1 MGDGGQ
7 VGSRRRLCLV
17 VDVERYSGRS
27 YDAQAKVQDGVALAL
42 DQACANAGL
51 RWRDCERQDRGD
63 GQLLLLPPEID
74 EDRAVP
80 GLILGLRDMLPL
92 LNARVPEEHVIR
104 LRVALAQGA
113 VRPAKLGF
121 VAWSVELASRLLDSA
136 ALRKELAMAQGSDM
150 ALIVPDDLY
159 HDVFERGAGGLPPD
173 ALRKVRVE
181 IKAKKFAADAW
192 LGALPRGRT
201 APLGFPVVPAGAPL
215 DRPRRTFARRA
226 GEAAVLVGGT
236 LLLVP
241 GPEPATHSA
250 DQPSTH
256 ATDQPST
263 GHRAAD
269 AAETVAT
276 TTADHVV
283 DSPHP
288 HPHHVVS
295 HDWGEHYGHVGEV
308 GSVIDTGVGTETGDG
323 AWYETHT
330 PVPYEHDTH
339 DTYAHD
345 TYEHDTY
352 THEPDEPLPHDD
364 PASGGFPVDPHHPDW

>member
-7 VGSRRRLCLV
+7 AGSRRRLCLV

-42 DQACANAGL
+42 DQACTNAGL
-51 RWRDCERQDRGD
+51 RRRDCERQDRGD

-136 ALRKELAMAQGSDM
+136 ALRKELAVAQGSDM

-173 ALRKVRVE
+173 TLRKVRVE

-236 LLLVP
+236 LLLLP
-241 GPEPATHSA
+241 GREPATHSA
-250 DQPSTH
+250 
-256 ATDQPST
+256 DQPST

-283 DSPHP
+283 DGPHA

-295 HDWGEHYGHVGEV
+295 HDLGEHHGHAGEAGAV
-308 GSVIDTGVGTETGDG
+308 VEFGTDDGS
-323 AWYETHT
+323 WYETYT

-339 DTYAHD
+339 DTY
-345 TYEHDTY
+345 EHDTY
-352 THEPDEPLPHDD
+352 SHEPDEPLPHDD

>member
-1 MGDGGQ
+1 MGDGGR
-7 VGSRRRLCLV
+7 VESRRRLCLV

-92 LNARVPEEHVIR
+92 LNARVPEEHMIR

-136 ALRKELAMAQGSDM
+136 PLRKELAVAQGSDM

-215 DRPRRTFARRA
+215 ARPRRSLAQRA
-226 GEAAVLVGGT
+226 GAAAVLVGGT
-236 LLLVP
+236 LLLLP
-241 GPEPATHSA
+241 GAEAAAHSA
-250 DQPSTH
+250 DQPS
-256 ATDQPST
+256 ADQPST

-295 HDWGEHYGHVGEV
+295 HDWGEHYGHVGEA
-308 GSVIDTGVGTETGDG
+308 GSVVEIGTGTGTHTGTDDG
-323 AWYETHT
+323 TWYETHT
-330 PVPYEHDTH
+330 PVPYDHDT
-339 DTYAHD
+339 HD

-352 THEPDEPLPHDD
+352 RHEPDEPLPHDD
-364 PASGGFPVDPHHPDW
+364 PASGGFSVDPHHPDW

>member
-1 MGDGGQ
+1 MGDGRR
-7 VGSRRRLCLV
+7 VESRRRLCLV

-42 DQACANAGL
+42 EQACANAGL
-51 RWRDCERQDRGD
+51 RRRDCERQDRGD

-136 ALRKELAMAQGSDM
+136 ALRKELAVARGSDM

-215 DRPRRTFARRA
+215 ARPRRSLARA
-226 GEAAVLVGGT
+226 GAAAVLVGGT
-236 LLLVP
+236 LLLLP
-241 GPEPATHSA
+241 GTETAAHSA
-250 DQPSTH
+250 
-256 ATDQPST
+256 DQPST

-288 HPHHVVS
+288 HPHPVVS
-295 HDWGEHYGHVGEV
+295 PDWGEHYGHVGEV
-308 GSVIDTGVGTETGDG
+308 GSVVEIGTGTGTDTGTDDGT
-323 AWYETHT
+323 WYETHT
-330 PVPYEHDTH
+330 PVPYDHDT
-339 DTYAHD
+339 HD

-352 THEPDEPLPHDD
+352 SHEPDEPLPHDD
-364 PASGGFPVDPHHPDW
+364 PASGGFSVDPHHPDW